1 MKALQRK
8 ISIPAYFIIIV
19 LVFGLLGVYSVW
31 GQEDVV
37 KGTEAGNAAEA
48 AEFAEVDPLVNGVK
62 KVVWWHSMSGE
73 NGQVVDRLVTNFN
86 AAHKDIKVEAVFQGS
101 YFDSLTKLKASIGSN
116 LGPTMIQVYDIG
128 TRFMIDSKAITPIQ
142 SFVDQDKY
150 DVSQMDE
157 AIFNYYRVENTL
169 YSMPF
174 NASNPIL
181 YYNKDLFKAAGLNPD
196 KPPVLYTDLAQA
208 AKKLTRD
215 GVSGAYFGTHSW
227 YMEQLIANQGA
238 ELVNLGN
245 GRDGLATEWQ
255 LNGEAGVKALTW
267 WKGLIDS
274 KAAIHSAGKG
284 DESKKMFAEGK
295 VAMIFDTTAGLRD
308 ILDSVDGKFEVGTG
322 FFPKPAD
329 GVGGVV
335 VSGASNWILNSKS
348 NAEQQAAWAF
358 MKYLSEPEQQA
369 FFHVNTGYFPITE
382 KAYELP
388 IVQDNMKQFPQFK
401 TAIDQHDA
409 AKQNQ
414 ATQGGVLGVYP
425 EARKLTENAIG
436 QALSGQKSPQEALD
450 AAALEI
456 NAKIDAYN
464 RTLK

>member
-1 MKALQRK
+1 MKLFQRK

-31 GQEDVV
+31 GHQDVV
-37 KGTEAGNAAEA
+37 KGTVSGNAAEA
-48 AEFAEVDPLVNGVK
+48 AEIGDVEPLVNGVK

-116 LGPTMIQVYDIG
+116 LGPTMMQVYDIG
-128 TRFMIDSKAITPIQ
+128 TRYMIDSKAITPIQ
-142 SFVDQDKY
+142 NFVDQDKY

-157 AIFNYYRVENTL
+157 AILNYYRVADTL

-174 NASNPIL
+174 NTSNPIL

-196 KPPVLYTDLAQA
+196 KPPVLYTDLAKV
-208 AKKLTRD
+208 AKKVTRD

-245 GRDGLATEWQ
+245 GRDGIATEWQ

-274 KAAIHSAGKG
+274 KAAIHSAGKS

-322 FFPKPAD
+322 FFPKPAE

-348 NAEQQAAWAF
+348 DAEQQAAWAF

-401 TAIDQHDA
+401 TAIDQHNA

-436 QALSGQKSPQEALD
+436 QALSGEKTPQEALD
-450 AAALEI
+450 AVAVAI

-464 RTLK
+464 KTLK

>member
-1 MKALQRK
+1 MKTLQRK

-19 LVFGLLGVYSVW
+19 LLFGLLGVYSVW
-31 GQEDVV
+31 GQEDVL

-48 AEFAEVDPLVNGVK
+48 AEVDPFINGVK

-73 NGQVVDRLVTNFN
+73 NGQVVDRLVTSFN

-116 LGPTMIQVYDIG
+116 LGPTMMQVYDIG
-128 TRFMIDSKAITPIQ
+128 TRYMIDSKAITPIQ
-142 SFVDQDKY
+142 NFVDQDKY
-150 DVSQMDE
+150 DMSQMDE
-157 AIFNYYRVENTL
+157 AVLNYYRVANTL

-174 NASNPIL
+174 NTSNPIL

-196 KPPVLYTDLAQA
+196 KPPVLYTDLTQV
-208 AKKLTRD
+208 AKKVTRE
-215 GVSGAYFGTHSW
+215 GVVGAYFGTHSW

-245 GRDGLATEWQ
+245 GRDGIATEWQ

-274 KAAIHSAGKG
+274 KAAIHSAGKS

-308 ILDSVDGKFEVGTG
+308 ILDSVAGKFEVGTG
-322 FFPKPAD
+322 FFPKPAE

-348 NAEQQAAWAF
+348 DAEQQAAWAF

-388 IVQDNMKQFPQFK
+388 IVQDNMKQYPQFK
-401 TAIDQHDA
+401 TAIDQHTA
-409 AKQNQ
+409 AKQNK
-414 ATQGGVLGVYP
+414 ATQGGVLGF
-425 EARKLTENAIG
+425 I
-436 QALSGQKSPQEALD
+436 QKRES
-450 AAALEI
+450 
-456 NAKIDAYN
+456 
-464 RTLK
+464 

>member
-1 MKALQRK
+1 MKTLQRK

-19 LVFGLLGVYSVW
+19 LLFGLLGVYSVW
-31 GQEDVV
+31 GQEDVL

-48 AEFAEVDPLVNGVK
+48 AEVDPFINGVK

-73 NGQVVDRLVTNFN
+73 NGQVVDRLVTSFN

-116 LGPTMIQVYDIG
+116 LGPTMMQVYDIG
-128 TRFMIDSKAITPIQ
+128 TRYMIDSKAITPIQ
-142 SFVDQDKY
+142 NFVDQDKY
-150 DVSQMDE
+150 DMSQMDE
-157 AIFNYYRVENTL
+157 AVLNYYRVANTL

-174 NASNPIL
+174 NTSNPIL

-196 KPPVLYTDLAQA
+196 KPPVLYTDLTQV
-208 AKKLTRD
+208 AKKVTRE
-215 GVSGAYFGTHSW
+215 GVVGAYFGTHSW

-245 GRDGLATEWQ
+245 GRDGIATEWQ

-274 KAAIHSAGKG
+274 KAAIHSAGKS

-308 ILDSVDGKFEVGTG
+308 ILDSVAGKFEVGTG
-322 FFPKPAD
+322 FFPKPAE

-348 NAEQQAAWAF
+348 DAEQQAAWAF

-388 IVQDNMKQFPQFK
+388 IVQDNMKQYPQFK
-401 TAIDQHDA
+401 TAIDQHTA
-409 AKQNQ
+409 AKQNK

-436 QALSGQKSPQEALD
+436 QALSGEKKPQEALD
-450 AAALEI
+450 AAALAI
-456 NAKIDAYN
+456 NAKIDEYN
-464 RTLK
+464 KTLK